1 MRVKDILKTGD
12 EVKLYPIF
20 EGYNIEFIEGEYI
33 AETDTT
39 WIIRINTGVK
49 IEIHHYPKSA
59 FFLVQ
64 DETFQL
70 RTDLN
75 GDLVRIDN

>member
-12 EVKLYPIF
+12 EVKLVSIDGVF
-20 EGYNIEFIEGEYI
+20 EVRGEYI

-64 DETFQL
+64 DEIFQL